1 MLIAARRHLTI
12 NPVKFNIRRT
22 PNMRLHYTIPA
33 FLLALSCAP
42 RESAECYADVG
53 RLNLPDD
60 SWEPAAIAV
69 APGGTV
75 YVGDSSLNCA
85 VQIFDADG
93 VYLGAIGGLGK
104 GPGELFVPT
113 DVAVGPAGKIYV
125 SEFGTHRVS
134 IFRADGTFVKAIG
147 ERDLVAP
154 LGVAVGADGK
164 MYVADV
170 EAGGLLVFS
179 PEGALLETWG
189 EDRDTGQIMDV
200 AVAPDGG
207 VAYAPGAAGEVL
219 FFTPGR
225 ADPLRLRTGED
236 AASVPAEV
244 AFGPRGEFFI
254 LSQRTDVGG
263 TLENSVA
270 KFSPKGELLEEVPL
284 SLTSPS
290 AVAVAP
296 DGTMYVADGP
306 RHEVRIYRPGQN
318 DKLK

>member
-1 MLIAARRHLTI
+1 MTI
-12 NPVKFNIRRT
+12 SPVKFNIQLT
-22 PNMRLHYTIPA
+22 LNMRLHYTIPA
-33 FLLALSCAP
+33 FLLALSCGP
-42 RESAECYADVG
+42 REPAECYVDVG
-53 RLNLPDD
+53 RLNLPND

-75 YVGDSSLNCA
+75 YVGDSSLNCT

-93 VYLGAIGGLGK
+93 VYLGAIGSLGK

-125 SEFGTHRVS
+125 AEFGTHRISV
-134 IFRADGTFVKAIG
+134 FRADGTFVKAVG

-154 LGVAVGADGK
+154 FGVAVGADGK
-164 MYVADV
+164 VYVADV

-179 PEGALLETWG
+179 PEGVLLETWG
-189 EDRDTGQIMDV
+189 ENRDTSQILDV

-207 VAYAPGAAGEVL
+207 VAYTPGAAGEVL
-219 FFTPGR
+219 YFAPGQ
-225 ADPLRLRTGED
+225 ADPLRLKTGED
-236 AASVPAEV
+236 AASAPAEV
-244 AFGPRGEFFI
+244 AFGPRGELFI
-254 LSQRTDVGG
+254 LGRRTDAGR
-263 TLENSVA
+263 TLEYFVA
-270 KFSPKGELLEEVPL
+270 KFSPKGKLLEEVPL

-306 RHEVRIYRPGQN
+306 RHEVRIYRPRQS
-318 DKLK
+318 D

>member
-1 MLIAARRHLTI
+1 MTI
-12 NPVKFNIRRT
+12 SPVKFNIRRT

-33 FLLALSCAP
+33 FLLALSCGP
-42 RESAECYADVG
+42 REPAECYVDVG
-53 RLNLPDD
+53 RLNLPND
-60 SWEPAAIAV
+60 SWEPTAIAV

-125 SEFGTHRVS
+125 AEFGTHRVS
-134 IFRADGTFVKAIG
+134 VFRADGTFVKAVG

-154 LGVAVGADGK
+154 FGVAVGADGK

-179 PEGALLETWG
+179 PEGVLLETWG
-189 EDRDTGQIMDV
+189 EDRDTGQILDV

-219 FFTPGR
+219 FITPGH
-225 ADPLRLRTGED
+225 ADPLRLKTGED

-244 AFGPRGEFFI
+244 AFGPRGELFI
-254 LSQRTDVGG
+254 LGQRTDAGG
-263 TLENSVA
+263 TLENFVA

-306 RHEVRIYRPGQN
+306 RREVRIYRPRQSDN
-318 DKLK
+318 